1 MVLWV
6 YKKLLNMPH
15 NINYNI
21 KESKRA
27 RGLRIV
33 VNCDAGVSVVTPKGF
48 DKTLVDDFISQK
60 SCWIKEKIEHF
71 ESRKKIELPKDVV
84 QGSYHTC
91 NARAKRMIKG
101 RVEHFNSFYNFKYNR
116 ISIKKQSTRWGSCSS
131 KRNLNFNYKLLFLS
145 QELADYVVVHE
156 LCHLEEMNHSKKF
169 WDLVGKS
176 FPNFKEIRKEMRG
189 ISL

>member
-1 MVLWV
+1 MS
-6 YKKLLNMPH
+6 H

-21 KESKRA
+21 KESKKTKRP
-27 RGLRIV
+27 RIV
-33 VNCDAGVSVVTPKGF
+33 VNCDAGVSVVIPKGF
-48 DKTLVDDFISQK
+48 NKNLVDSFISEK
-60 SCWIKEKIEHF
+60 SRWIKEKIEQF

-91 NARAKRMIKG
+91 NARAKRMIKE

-145 QELADYVVVHE
+145 QEMADYVVVHE
-156 LCHLEEMNHSKKF
+156 LCHLQEMNHSKKF
-169 WDLVGKS
+169 WDLVAKV